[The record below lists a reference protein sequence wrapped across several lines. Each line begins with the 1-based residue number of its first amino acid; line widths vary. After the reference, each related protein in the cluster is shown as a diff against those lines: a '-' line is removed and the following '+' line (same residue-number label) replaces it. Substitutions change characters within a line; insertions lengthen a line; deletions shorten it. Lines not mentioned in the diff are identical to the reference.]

1 MKRFSSLYAALDA
14 TTRTSGKLAVLAAY
28 FREAPP
34 ADAAWAVHFLSGNR
48 PKRLV
53 RYPDLRVWAAEAAG
67 IPDWLLEECRYAVG
81 DLAETVALLSGPAHP
96 GESAGETAGDL
107 PIHRWVEERLL
118 PLGRMERDDQ
128 RDTLLAVWAAL
139 DERETFVWNKLITGS
154 FRVGVSRKLV
164 TRALAAASGIDE
176 ATIAHRLMGAWHP
189 TPEAYE
195 ALFEEDTADADIS
208 RPYPFFLAYPLEV
221 APSELDDA
229 ETIRAELG
237 DPSDWQAEWKWDG
250 IRAQLVRR
258 QGLTFLWS
266 RGEDLVTERFP
277 EIAAAA
283 TALPDG
289 TVLDGEVM
297 GWTDGAALPF
307 SALQHRIGRKS
318 LGTRILA
325 DVPVVLLAFDL
336 LEAGG
341 EDLRE
346 RPLAERRSRLEPLV
360 GALPGGV
367 DRNGAIGLAPVI
379 ASAGKVSW
387 AELAAERGRAR
398 EILAEGLMLK
408 RLDSAYGV
416 GRRRGP
422 WWKWKVDPFSIDA
435 VLLYAQ
441 RGSGRRASLYTDYT
455 FGVWD
460 GDVLVPVA
468 KAYSG
473 LTDAEIRRVDRF
485 VRRHTKER
493 FGPVRSVEPE
503 LVFELHFEGIRESPR
518 HKSGV
523 ALRFPRMARW
533 REEKEAR
540 EADTLEG
547 VRALLEVYGG

>member
-1 MKRFSSLYAALDA
+1 MRRFSELYSALDA
-14 TTRTSGKLAVLAAY
+14 TAKTSGKLTALEAY
-28 FREAPP
+28 FRTAPP

-81 DLAETVALLSGPAHP
+81 DLAETVALLSGPL
-96 GESAGETAGDL
+96 GEASPADEL
-107 PIHRWVEERLL
+107 PLHRWVEERLL
-118 PLGRMERDDQ
+118 PLGRMEREEQ
-128 RDTLLAVWAAL
+128 RRALLAVWAAL
-139 DERETFVWNKLITGS
+139 DERETFVWNKLITGA

-164 TRALAAASGIDE
+164 TRALAGASGIDE

-189 TPEAYE
+189 TPESYE
-195 ALFEEDTADADIS
+195 ALFAEDTADADLS
-208 RPYPFFLAYPLEV
+208 RPYPFFLAYPLEIEP
-221 APSELDDA
+221 ARLDDPEA
-229 ETIRAELG
+229 VGDALGPRA
-237 DPSDWQAEWKWDG
+237 DWQAEWKWDG

-258 QGLTFLWS
+258 EGLTFLWS
-266 RGEDLVTERFP
+266 RGEDLVTDRFP
-277 EIAAAA
+277 EIETAA

-289 TVLDGEVM
+289 TVLDGEAM
-297 GWTDGAALPF
+297 GWKEGAALPF
-307 SALQHRIGRKS
+307 SALQRRIGRKT
-318 LGTRILA
+318 LGKKILA

-336 LEAGG
+336 LEQDG
-341 EDLRE
+341 EDLRG
-346 RPLAERRSRLEPLV
+346 RPLAERRERLEAV
-360 GALPGGV
+360 VEALPGG
-367 DRNGAIGLAPVI
+367 RGAIDVAPVI
-379 ASAGKVSW
+379 AGAESW
-387 AELAAERGRAR
+387 AALAAERGRAR
-398 EILAEGLMLK
+398 EVLAEGLMLK
-408 RLDSAYGV
+408 RLDSVYGV

-473 LTDAEIRRVDRF
+473 LTDEEIRRVDRF
-485 VRRHTKER
+485 VRTHTVER
-493 FGPVRSVEPE
+493 FGPVRAVEPE

-540 EADTLEG
+540 EAETLEG
-547 VRALLEVYGG
+547 VKALLEVYGG